1 MNKIVWVYM
10 RRGLKN
16 LKVISRKTI
25 HASQHCDQG
34 YYLVTVLDF
43 IYPTARTIL
52 YFINSSNIIS
62 NYYLILGFLV
72 KFLSGYAIP
81 GPDADVGGIA

>member
-10 RRGLKN
+10 RRDLKN

-43 IYPTARTIL
+43 TPL
-52 YFINSSNIIS
+52 
-62 NYYLILGFLV
+62 LE
-72 KFLSGYAIP
+72 LSCTL
-81 GPDADVGGIA
+81 